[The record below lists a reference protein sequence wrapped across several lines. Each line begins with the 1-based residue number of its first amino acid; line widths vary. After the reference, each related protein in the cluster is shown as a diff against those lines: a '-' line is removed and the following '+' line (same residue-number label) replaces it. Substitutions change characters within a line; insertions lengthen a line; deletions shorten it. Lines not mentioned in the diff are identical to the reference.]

1 MEKLVALSGIKD
13 IDFVHASGFIGGAI
27 SKESVILMGEMS
39 LWWNFITLK
48 IDTLF
53 ILDNE

>member
-39 LWWNFITLK
+39 L
-48 IDTLF
+48 
-53 ILDNE
+53 